1 MIETITRHRCDRC
14 GRIIEGL
21 DATAEPLQDL
31 DCRGA
36 GFEPVRYDD
45 LCEPCRGTIG
55 RLVAKMR
62 RGKA

>member
-14 GRIIEGL
+14 GRIIPDPPEGK
-21 DATAEPLQDL
+21 DQQDL
-31 DCRGA
+31 DCRGYE
-36 GFEPVRYDD
+36 FEDVRFDD
-45 LCEPCRGTIG
+45 LCAPCKATIG